1 MIVAELAGRTG
12 VIGLPGS
19 DCDTISAIRA
29 DRSLTP
35 TTNSMSQHFKLT
47 RIKRLIGYRTLSRVT
62 MLAGVAAI
70 GGCNADSNVAP
81 APPQGLVQFINAA
94 SRYSS
99 VDLNVDSTDVA
110 AGQAY
115 GSGTSVNVAAKAT
128 PQQFLVNIT
137 GDTTVLATS
146 MVQVSDKSVYTV
158 ILTQRVVGAG
168 LLVLPDTVTAPSGNT
183 ANLRVINAS
192 PSAGLVDVYIT
203 GTDTTLA
210 NPVSVNLP
218 IEGISPYVNVP
229 VGAGRV
235 RVTAA
240 GTTKVLLDI
249 DATTLHPGQVRTVL
263 MIDSLGGG
271 LPVVG
276 LAIPDLG

>member
-1 MIVAELAGRTG
+1 
-12 VIGLPGS
+12 
-19 DCDTISAIRA
+19 
-29 DRSLTP
+29 
-35 TTNSMSQHFKLT
+35 MSQHFKLT
-47 RIKRLIGYRTLSRVT
+47 RIKRLTGYRTLSRVT

-263 MIDSLGGG
+263 MIDSPGGG